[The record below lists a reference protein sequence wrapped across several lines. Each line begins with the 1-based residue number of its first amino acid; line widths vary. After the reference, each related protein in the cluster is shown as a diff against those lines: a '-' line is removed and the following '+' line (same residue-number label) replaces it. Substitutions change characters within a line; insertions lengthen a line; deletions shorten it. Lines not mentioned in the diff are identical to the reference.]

1 MASPLLDNQ
10 FVGHNHLVKKLADD
24 RQNVEDAAKDI
35 INSIA
40 ERDIY
45 TGDSVELC
53 VIDKSGINFKREAIR
68 RDWIKINFC
77 KKQI

>member
-10 FVGHNHLVKKLADD
+10 FVGHNHMEPKTAENM
-24 RQNVEDAAKDI
+24 QNVEDAGKDI

-45 TGDSVELC
+45 TGDNVEL
-53 VIDKSGINFKREAIR
+53 VYITKDGVKTKREKIR
-68 RDWIKINFC
+68 RD
-77 KKQI
+77 